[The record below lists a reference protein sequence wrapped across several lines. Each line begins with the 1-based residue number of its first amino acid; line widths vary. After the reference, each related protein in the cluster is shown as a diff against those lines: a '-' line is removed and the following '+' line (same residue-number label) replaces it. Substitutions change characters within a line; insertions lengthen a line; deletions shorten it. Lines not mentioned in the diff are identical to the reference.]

1 MHLICSVSES
11 KALTPILA
19 ARWFA
24 PPCGMCSRNS
34 LHLTR
39 GWSNPRQ
46 GWRVYPEH
54 RAGLGWM
61 GLWDIFSLAI
71 SAPYMKKKKK
81 LSQLE
86 AQSVHTYSHVYMSV
100 SLYLSCLLFL
110 LTTLSLGDEGNENS
124 HQSTLTHLIREQ
136 PSGSSKHFNV
146 WVHWITGVCA
156 CVCVGGLSYIKEA
169 GLQKKKKKNRNSL
182 SKSLFD
188 IGEHIDLTLQNVGAR
203 PK

>member
-1 MHLICSVSES
+1 MTVYKHAPTHTHLHDHVEACTHTRTYIYTTVWFPPLQKVCLEMRLICLVSES

-19 ARWFA
+19 AWWFA

-71 SAPYMKKKKK
+71 SAPYMKKKK
-81 LSQLE
+81 LSRLE

-100 SLYLSCLLFL
+100 SLYLSIMPA
-110 LTTLSLGDEGNENS
+110 LSPY
-124 HQSTLTHLIREQ
+124 H
-136 PSGSSKHFNV
+136 
-146 WVHWITGVCA
+146 
-156 CVCVGGLSYIKEA
+156 
-169 GLQKKKKKNRNSL
+169 SL
-182 SKSLFD
+182 SRWW
-188 IGEHIDLTLQNVGAR
+188 G
-203 PK
+203 